1 MKNILYIQ
9 PGDRLSFRKLYMRNK
24 YGDYAVVTALEEGGW
39 HDIINV
45 DLIIANGTELQW
57 AIRLVAHAFAFNRQ
71 PMNIQPHHQS

>member
-1 MKNILYIQ
+1 MKNILNIQ

-45 DLIIANGTELQW
+45 DLITANGTKLQW

-71 PMNIQPHHQS
+71 PMNIQPP

>member
-1 MKNILYIQ
+1 MKNILNIQ

-45 DLIIANGTELQW
+45 DLITANGTELQW
-57 AIRLVAHAFAFNRQ
+57 AIRLVQ
-71 PMNIQPHHQS
+71 CNIDI